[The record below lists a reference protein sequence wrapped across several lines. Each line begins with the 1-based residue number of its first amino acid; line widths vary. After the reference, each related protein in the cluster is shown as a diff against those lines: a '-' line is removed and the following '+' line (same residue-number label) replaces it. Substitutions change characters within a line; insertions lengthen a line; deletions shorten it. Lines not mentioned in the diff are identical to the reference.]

1 MFIKQKPLFLLILPS
16 TQIQRVNE
24 AKLVFIMK
32 SPFQC
37 FAWSGKNMTWE
48 GYFSVQMSILKSTA
62 NIS

>member
-1 MFIKQKPLFLLILPS
+1 MKIKPPHVYKTKAPFPS
-16 TQIQRVNE
+16 DLTTYPDTERVDE

-48 GYFSVQMSILKSTA
+48 GYFTVQV
-62 NIS
+62 